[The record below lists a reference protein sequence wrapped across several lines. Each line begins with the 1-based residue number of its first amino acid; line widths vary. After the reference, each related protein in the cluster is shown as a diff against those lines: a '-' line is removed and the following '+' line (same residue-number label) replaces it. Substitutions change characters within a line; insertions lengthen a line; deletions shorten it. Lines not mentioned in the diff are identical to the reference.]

1 MAGVSDPG
9 YNWSMGKARILGVEG
24 GGTKTVWALLED
36 DEGGPKIIAEGQ
48 LPPTNF
54 RLTDR
59 ERLAAIFREMPPEVE
74 RVGVFLAGCGP
85 ADRAELAKLC
95 GKVWPRAA
103 IVTGSDRESGFAAAF
118 GDGDGIA
125 VNAGTGA
132 TITGRRAGRTDQAGG
147 WGHILGDAGGGYFLS
162 LQTLRFVL
170 RDYDLHRRGSDLA
183 QEVLR
188 ALCLND
194 LRELIRWAQTA
205 GKMEIATLAPLV
217 FAAGAAGHE
226 QVSDIL
232 RSGARVLAEYTCA
245 VADRLEFRAP
255 PVALLGGLF
264 HGHSIYVAAYRRELA
279 EMLPAANVFVA
290 EKPSALG
297 AAWLALDQT
306 PAMRSPA
313 EKPAPQIAAAATE
326 QINERSLAL
335 DKLSP
340 REFVDLFV
348 AEEKFVQEALRAA
361 AAQLAEG
368 VSLVAAALKNNGRLF
383 YVGAGTSGRLG
394 VLDANEIPP
403 TFGAPPELLQGIIAG
418 GAEAL
423 HRSVE
428 GAEDDATAGALAI
441 VERGVTA
448 NDVVCGISA
457 SGHTPFVLGALR
469 RARDCGANTLLLT
482 CNSALDSSPNEFNL
496 RIVLPTGPELLT
508 GSTRLKAGTA
518 TKVALNILSTGAMV
532 QLGRVRGNLM
542 VGLTATNQKL
552 RDRAARLLMQIAGC
566 DYETA
571 RLRLARHGWDVRTA
585 LAADGRAS

>member
-1 MAGVSDPG
+1 
-9 YNWSMGKARILGVEG
+9 MGQARILGVEG
-24 GGTKTVWALLED
+24 GGTKTAWVLLED
-36 DEGGPKIIAEGQ
+36 EESGHKIIDEGQ
-48 LPPTNF
+48 LPAANF
-54 RLTDR
+54 RLTKP
-59 ERLAAIFREMPPEVE
+59 ERLTAIFREMPREVE
-74 RVGVFLAGCGP
+74 RVGVFLAGCGMP
-85 ADRAELAKLC
+85 TDRAELAKLC
-95 GKVWPRAA
+95 AEVWPRAA

-132 TITGRRAGRTDQAGG
+132 TITGRLAGCTDQAGG
-147 WGHILGDAGGGYFLS
+147 WGHILGDAGGGYYLS
-162 LQTLRFVL
+162 LQMLRFVL

-194 LRELIRWAQTA
+194 LSELVRWAQTA

-217 FAAGAAGHE
+217 FAAGSAGHE
-226 QVSDIL
+226 QINDIL

-245 VADRLEFRAP
+245 VAERLEFRAP
-255 PVALLGGLF
+255 LVALLGGLF

-279 EMLPAANVFVA
+279 ELLPTANVYVA

-297 AAWLALDQT
+297 AAWLAFDQT
-306 PAMRSPA
+306 PAMESAA
-313 EKPAPQIAAAATE
+313 EKPAPKIAVAAAME
-326 QINERSLAL
+326 QINERSLGL

-340 REFVDLFV
+340 RELVDLFV
-348 AEEKFVQEALRAA
+348 AEEKFVQEALRSAA
-361 AAQLAEG
+361 EQLAEG
-368 VSLVAAALKNNGRLF
+368 VSLIAAALKNSGRLF

-394 VLDANEIPP
+394 VLDASEIPP
-403 TFGAPPELLQGIIAG
+403 TFGASPELVQGIIAG

-428 GAEDDATAGALAI
+428 GAEDEAAAGALTI

-457 SGHTPFVLGALR
+457 SGRTPFVLGALR
-469 RARDCGANTLLLT
+469 RARECGANTLFLT
-482 CNSALDSSPNEFNL
+482 CNPTLDSAPNEFNL

-532 QLGRVRGNLM
+532 RLGRVQSNLM
-542 VGLTATNQKL
+542 VDLTATNQKL

-571 RLRLARHGWDVRTA
+571 RTRLAHHGWKVRAA
-585 LAADGRAS
+585 LAADERAS